1 MTGGALC
8 KTLGIIKNVLRSVA
22 RRRAY
27 APIFKNS
34 FYSFS
39 VKSAFPMCAF
49 TGFFTTTWRFT
60 ASVNAAGEQST
71 GVSAA
76 ESANPAGSGVAAR
89 LIRSP
94 GRCAAR

>member
-1 MTGGALC
+1 
-8 KTLGIIKNVLRSVA
+8 
-22 RRRAY
+22 
-27 APIFKNS
+27 
-34 FYSFS
+34 
-39 VKSAFPMCAF
+39 MCAF

-71 GVSAA
+71 VVSAA
-76 ESANPAGSGVAAR
+76 ESVNPAGSGVAAR

>member
-1 MTGGALC
+1 MQNTRYYQKCITFGRAAEG
-8 KTLGIIKNVLRSVA
+8 LRA
-22 RRRAY
+22 DFQKQLLQLQRE
-27 APIFKNS
+27 IG
-34 FYSFS
+34 
-39 VKSAFPMCAF
+39 FPMCAF

-76 ESANPAGSGVAAR
+76 ESVNPAGSGVAAR